1 MKNPRTSAIIGV
13 IGVVLT
19 GSAILF
25 HGDEAPSA
33 ALATLEWILL
43 GLSVLGLVGSLIQL
57 SKTN

>member
-1 MKNPRTSAIIGV
+1 
-13 IGVVLT
+13 
-19 GSAILF
+19 LF